1 MNEFSQSQITNEE
14 YRIYDKWNQEEM
26 LLRNQLGGPV
36 VADNPHENQ
45 DQEGP
50 TEKKELADGR
60 SRYEMGQKK

>member
-1 MNEFSQSQITNEE
+1 
-14 YRIYDKWNQEEM
+14 M